1 MKDNDVRRGVLSCL
15 RQIRR
20 GEQYAPTDNLTPEQ
34 ERAVGTLGKDL
45 CVSAGAGSGKTG
57 VLVERF
63 VGLVSEGGLSVSKIL
78 CITFTEKAAGEM
90 KQRVAQ
96 KFKSLGMEQE
106 RQEVEFAYISTID
119 SFCSRLL
126 RENALEAG
134 LDPDFTIL
142 EEYEA
147 SSLQRDMAEELLA
160 QWEETNPEG
169 YMLLLEEL
177 HCRDLAESSIELLA
191 KIRSSGL
198 HPKEILVKDDVSPEL
213 TETLKGTNLCIKRIE
228 GLLANLSP
236 SSRQREKAEKVV
248 VKLRHLKDVRAEDLQ
263 HAHIANLPEINLS
276 GISSDLK
283 ENLKTLREDLL
294 ERLRRL
300 YWEGVTIRTKLA
312 LREFL
317 SQFLQLYQEEK
328 RKRSVLDFSDLIE
341 RAINLLQ
348 TFPSLREEQR
358 DKFRHILVD
367 EFQDTN
373 SLQKTLLEMLKGGKA
388 TPDGG
393 DNLFVVGDAQQSIY
407 GFRYA
412 DLEVFLEHKRQTQ
425 ERGGEIIYLDRNFR
439 SRPEIISFVNQVFRG
454 YWGCRGTL
462 QRAPTTDWRPLVAGS
477 SFAPK
482 GPPSVELLLA
492 SGEEGENMEEV
503 RRVEARLLASRIQEI
518 VKNRGLEITRPNLP
532 KAARPITYGDFA
544 ILFRST
550 TDIKLFEAALEE
562 MGIPFFVVSGKG
574 LYDTREI
581 IDLINLLQ
589 LIDNPL
595 DEVKLAAVL
604 RSPFA
609 GINDRTLFWLAHHAK
624 HKEKV
629 GAYRNTPLLVQ
640 LDGLASIP
648 EIDLT
653 QKERLLRFRGLL
665 ERLRRLK
672 ERLSIAS
679 LMEGILAETQ
689 YDSRVLASPNGR
701 QSYAN
706 LRKFVELTRD
716 FEKREILGLPQFLR
730 AIRDLRVTETRESE
744 APTDLEADDVVKIL
758 TIHKAKGLEF
768 PVVAVADMG
777 RDPRSYPAD
786 ILFSKKGG
794 LGLKIINPLTNRPEV
809 TATFEG
815 IDREI
820 RGKEKGE
827 EERVLYVALTRA
839 QEHLILSGSFTR
851 RSRSEPLERIAE
863 TLNISLDSADLP
875 DELTFGEEGYKLRLG
890 VGKGSARIV
899 APLSVRL
906 SSEEREKILRGEPL
920 TLPVIARG
928 EAPEQSHPYDTT
940 PLPVTMPIPRQAS
953 QRDYIYSATEIMSY
967 HRCPRL
973 YYFRYKL
980 GLPSIE
986 SGELLL
992 TDRAEDELG
1001 DSPWARLGTA
1011 AHRTLELYRPS
1022 SRGVLQYAPTTHR
1035 GLEEAVLQALKET
1048 LPSAGGVPATPA
1060 SQEQMD
1066 VLKGWV
1072 HNFYSSREGQAVMA
1086 SKEVRH
1092 EMPFLFNYSGTP
1104 LRGKIDLLFSPEGRG
1119 WCLLDFKSSS
1129 NESGMLESYAI
1140 QMRLYSLAVRA
1151 LFGVFPERSTL
1162 FFLPRGKAVDVDIG
1176 PEAMKGLDEWLK
1188 AFFEAEEKT
1197 SNGATAFPARREMGC
1212 RWCEYGK
1219 YCR

>member
-1 MKDNDVRRGVLSCL
+1 MFADLREDTARDMKDNNVLAEVSL
-15 RQIRR
+15 QAN
-20 GEQYAPTDNLTPEQ
+20 APGNLTPEQ
-34 ERAVGTLGKDL
+34 GRAVGTLGKDL

-63 VGLVSEGGLSVSKIL
+63 VGLVSEGGLSVSEIL

-119 SFCSRLL
+119 GFCSRLL

-160 QWEETNPEG
+160 QWGETNPEG
-169 YMLLLEEL
+169 YKLLLEEL
-177 HCRDLAESSIELLA
+177 YCRDLAESSIELLA

-198 HPKEILVKDDVSPEL
+198 HPKDILVKDDVSPEL

-228 GLLANLSP
+228 DLLANSSP
-236 SSRQREKAEKVV
+236 SSRQREKVEEVV
-248 VKLRHLKDVRAEDLQ
+248 VRLRHLKDVKAEDLQ
-263 HAHIANLPEINLS
+263 HAHIASLPEIKLT
-276 GISSDLK
+276 GTSSDLK

-294 ERLRRL
+294 ERLRHL
-300 YWEGVTIRTKLA
+300 YWEGVAIRTKLA

-348 TFPSLREEQR
+348 TFPPLREEQR

-373 SLQKTLLEMLKGGKA
+373 SLQKTLLEMLKGK
-388 TPDGG
+388 

-412 DLEVFLEHKRQTQ
+412 DLEVFFEHRRQTQ
-425 ERGGEIIYLDRNFR
+425 ERGGEVIHLNRNFR
-439 SRPEIISFVNQVFRG
+439 SRPEVISFVNQAFRG

-477 SFAPK
+477 SFAQK

-503 RRVEARLLASRIQEI
+503 RRVEARLLACRIKEI
-518 VKNRGLEITRPNLP
+518 VENGELKITKPNYH
-532 KAARPITYGDFA
+532 RPITYGDFA

-550 TDIKLFEAALEE
+550 TDIKLFEVALEE
-562 MGIPFFVVSGKG
+562 TGIPFFVVSGKG
-574 LYDTREI
+574 LYDAREI

-609 GINDRTLFWLAHHAK
+609 GINDHTLFWMAHYAGDK
-624 HKEKV
+624 GKEE
-629 GAYRNTPLLVQ
+629 PLLLQ

-648 EIDLT
+648 EIDLI

-665 ERLRRLK
+665 ERLRGLK

-689 YDSRVLASPNGR
+689 YDSRVLASPGGR

-744 APTDLEADDVVKIL
+744 APTDLEAGDVVKIL

-777 RDPRSYPAD
+777 RDQRSYPSD

-794 LGLKIINPLTNRPEV
+794 LGLKIMNPLTNRPEV
-809 TATFEG
+809 TATFG
-815 IDREI
+815 EI
-820 RGKEKGE
+820 EQEIKEKEKGE

-839 QEHLILSGSFTR
+839 QEHLILSGSYTKKTK
-851 RSRSEPLERIAE
+851 SDPLKRLAE
-863 TLNISLDSADLP
+863 TLDISLDSADLP

-890 VGKGSARIV
+890 TGKGVSRID

-906 SSEEREKILRGEPL
+906 SFEEREKILRGEPL
-920 TLPVIARG
+920 PLPVIAGG
-928 EAPEQSHPYDTT
+928 EAT
-940 PLPVTMPIPRQAS
+940 PLPVTIPIPRQAS

-980 GLPSIE
+980 GLPSLVVSEANLIE

-992 TDRAEDELG
+992 TDRTEDELE

-1011 AHRTLELYRPS
+1011 AHRTLELYRPYVVGA
-1022 SRGVLQYAPTTHR
+1022 RHAVPPLPC
-1035 GLEEAVLQALKET
+1035 GLEKAVLQALGET
-1048 LPSAGGVPATPA
+1048 LPSAGSGPATPA

-1092 EMPFLFNYSGTP
+1092 EMPFLFNCSGTP

-1151 LFGVFPERSTL
+1151 LFGTFPERSVL
-1162 FFLPRGKAVDVDIG
+1162 FFLPRGRAVDVDIG

-1188 AFFEAEEKT
+1188 AFFDAEEKT
-1197 SNGATAFPARREMGC
+1197 PNGAIAFPARREVGC

-1219 YCR
+1219 YCV